1 MKISPNTG
9 TLTND
14 SRSIAGL
21 PFMVP
26 VMPIPRKK
34 QGGIFFMEN
43 GLPVLIALLCRAL
56 LYLVLLAYAGYRNR
70 SIHQQLA
77 SACNEFITRWHSIH
91 GGAQ

>member
-1 MKISPNTG
+1 
-9 TLTND
+9 
-14 SRSIAGL
+14 
-21 PFMVP
+21 
-26 VMPIPRKK
+26 
-34 QGGIFFMEN
+34 MEN